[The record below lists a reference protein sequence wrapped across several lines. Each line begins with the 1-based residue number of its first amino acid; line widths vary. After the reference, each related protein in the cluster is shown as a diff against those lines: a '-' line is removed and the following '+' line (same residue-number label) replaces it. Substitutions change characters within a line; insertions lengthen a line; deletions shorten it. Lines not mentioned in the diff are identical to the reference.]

1 MPTSSQPRRVLAAPI
16 SDSADIGGRGRPT
29 GRHPEG
35 QEHGTADPC
44 RRAAMAV
51 VRSIIMIGAMIV
63 IRYCL
68 ATLIAVAV
76 LVLPALRGARAQDYP
91 NRPVRLVVA
100 FTPGGTTDF
109 VARLLSE
116 PLRSLLGQN
125 VVVDNRPG
133 ANGAIG
139 AEYVA
144 KAEADGYTLFF
155 TTVGAVAIN
164 PALRSNL
171 PYDPVKDF
179 APVGMAVFNST
190 MLVVNASMP
199 VNSARELAALARERP
214 GAITIG
220 VTGIG
225 AVSHLGLEL
234 FQAAAGVKFQAVPYR
249 GAAQAMTDLLGG
261 QLDGLFGDTPT
272 VMQQVK
278 AGKLKALAATSPGS
292 LRHFPGR
299 ADLRRARLPGYRRQ
313 PMGRHLGA
321 GGHTARR
328 HLETQRRFQ
337 RRADRCRCS
346 PQAGAGR
353 RHALPEQPGG
363 VCPLSQGGDRPLE
376 QTYPRERDQRR
387 IGIQLITGTRPDS
400 SAARR

>member
-1 MPTSSQPRRVLAAPI
+1 MSGTDVGFSREGGLDLLVGLRRVKVRCN
-16 SDSADIGGRGRPT
+16 D
-29 GRHPEG
+29 
-35 QEHGTADPC
+35 
-44 RRAAMAV
+44 RRTLDRYA
-51 VRSIIMIGAMIV
+51 GAMIV
-63 IRYCL
+63 MRRFL
-68 ATLIAVAV
+68 AAFLGVAF
-76 LVLPALRGARAQDYP
+76 VLPAVGGARAQDYP

-116 PLRSLLGQN
+116 PLRSLLGQS

-133 ANGAIG
+133 ANGAIA

-144 KAEADGYTLFF
+144 KSEADGYMLFF

-190 MLVVNASMP
+190 MLVVNASMR

-278 AGKLKALAATSPGS
+278 AGKLKALAATSQDRS
-292 LRHFPGR
+292 DIFPDVPTFVEQGFPDTVANQWAGTLAPAATPPAVISKLSAAFNAALTD
-299 ADLRRARLPGYRRQ
+299 ADVRRRL
-313 PMGRHLGA
+313 A
-321 GGHTARR
+321 
-328 HLETQRRFQ
+328 
-337 RRADRCRCS
+337 
-346 PQAGAGR
+346 QAGVTPSPSS
-353 RHALPEQPGG
+353 PEEFARYLKEEI
-363 VCPLSQGGDRPLE
+363 VRWSRLI
-376 QTYPRERDQRR
+376 REK
-387 IGIQLITGTRPDS
+387 GIKGE
-400 SAARR
+400 

>member
-1 MPTSSQPRRVLAAPI
+1 MGRKVFAHVARKTDADLKSAAARI
-16 SDSADIGGRGRPT
+16 GSADIGLSRHRWAGGRPT

-44 RRAAMAV
+44 RRAAMTVA
-51 VRSIIMIGAMIV
+51 RSIIMIGAMIV
-63 IRYCL
+63 IRHFL
-68 ATLIAVAV
+68 ATLIAVAT
-76 LVLPALRGARAQDYP
+76 LALPALWGAQAQDYP

-109 VARLLSE
+109 VARLLCE
-116 PLRSLLGQN
+116 PLRSLLGQT

-144 KAEADGYTLFF
+144 KSEPDGYTLFF

-220 VTGIG
+220 VTGLG
-225 AVSHLGLEL
+225 AISHLGLEL

-261 QLDGLFGDTPT
+261 QLDGLFGDVPS

-278 AGKLKALAATSPGS
+278 AGKLRALAATSQDRS
-292 LRHFPGR
+292 DIFPDVPTFAEQGFADTVANQWAGTLAPAGTAPAVISKLSTAFNAALSDADVRRKLAR
-299 ADLRRARLPGYRRQ
+299 AGVTPAPSTPKEFASYLKQEIARWGKLI
-313 PMGRHLGA
+313 
-321 GGHTARR
+321 
-328 HLETQRRFQ
+328 
-337 RRADRCRCS
+337 
-346 PQAGAGR
+346 
-353 RHALPEQPGG
+353 
-363 VCPLSQGGDRPLE
+363 
-376 QTYPRERDQRR
+376 RDK
-387 IGIQLITGTRPDS
+387 GIKG
-400 SAARR
+400 